1 MAAAF
6 HNDEVMKSA
15 QLAQAMIDHLTEH
28 LSAKPEVVELA
39 VETLF
44 AGGHLLMEDLP
55 GVGKTTLARALG
67 ILISGTTHRVQFT
80 SDMLPT
86 DLTGINVYNQHTGT
100 FSFQAGPLF
109 ANVVIADEINRA
121 NPKTQSAML
130 EAMGEHQVSVD
141 GTTYPLP
148 QPYFVIAT
156 ENPIELEGTY
166 ALPEAQLDRF
176 TARTSLGYPSA
187 ALERKMLLNPS
198 GTSPLES
205 LNPLSTTQ
213 EVVDGIAATATIIV
227 SEPVADYVVSLLAH
241 TRSHP
246 AIRFGAS
253 PRAGLNL
260 LAMARSRALLNQRPF
275 VIPEDIQKLV
285 FPVFAHRIV
294 LERGY
299 GQSAQTPTSVE
310 EVLTQILRDVPV
322 PRPGA

>member
-6 HNDEVMKSA
+6 QQGEVLKSA
-15 QLAQAMIDHLTEH
+15 QLAHAMVDHLTEH

-67 ILISGTTHRVQFT
+67 ILISGTTNRVQFT

-86 DLTGINVYNQHTGT
+86 DLTGINVYNQRTGT

-176 TARTSLGYPSA
+176 MARTSLGYPSP

-198 GTSPLES
+198 GTTPLETLSPLG
-205 LNPLSTTQ
+205 TTQ
-213 EVVDGIAATATIIV
+213 DVVDGIAATATITV
-227 SEPVADYVVSLLAH
+227 SEPVADYVVALLSR

-260 LAMARSRALLNQRPF
+260 LAMARSRALLDQRSF
-275 VIPEDIQKLV
+275 VTPDDIQKLV

-299 GQSAQTPTSVE
+299 GQASQTPTSVE
-310 EVLTQILRDVPV
+310 EVLTRILRDVPV
-322 PRPGA
+322 PRPGL